1 VGTSRIA
8 YKKELFDDYLIK
20 IDKFILG
27 WFAKDGQISLYL
39 DQNNF
44 IGPHTTFG
52 RFLNNSL
59 QIFYFFYYLIPY
71 IAMHFMS
78 LLNCGKEVLFRFENK
93 GRKSP
98 SYTHRWSKTH
108 FLFGTYL
115 LTCVFVFFTNTLIPA
130 SSPRKHLADKYIH
143 PLELS
148 GFARYLNKKCKDDKS
163 ANSFPSGHVAEVLSI
178 GLSYVMVKNYIMGIV
193 IIFCSFLIGMATLF
207 LRYHYFCDI
216 LAAIV
221 CSLLSLSI
229 NYIFGY
235 KIYLKEKENEGKN
248 LEIKDNNKSLG
259 IINVNINMDS
269 SQKENKLNIGKLND
283 KIDKNHVELVEEK
296 IN

>member
-1 VGTSRIA
+1 
-8 YKKELFDDYLIK
+8 
-20 IDKFILG
+20 
-27 WFAKDGQISLYL
+27 
-39 DQNNF
+39 
-44 IGPHTTFG
+44 
-52 RFLNNSL
+52 
-59 QIFYFFYYLIPY
+59 
-71 IAMHFMS
+71 MS

-93 GRKSP
+93 GKKSP

-229 NYIFGY
+229 NYFFGY
-235 KIYLKEKENEGKN
+235 KIYLKEKENGGKN

-269 SQKENKLNIGKLND
+269 SQKENKLNIGNFND

>member
-1 VGTSRIA
+1 
-8 YKKELFDDYLIK
+8 
-20 IDKFILG
+20 
-27 WFAKDGQISLYL
+27 
-39 DQNNF
+39 
-44 IGPHTTFG
+44 
-52 RFLNNSL
+52 
-59 QIFYFFYYLIPY
+59 
-71 IAMHFMS
+71 MHFMS

-163 ANSFPSGHVAEVLSI
+163 ANSFPSGHVAEILCI
-178 GLSYVMVKNYIMGIV
+178 GLAYMATREYGIGIIV
-193 IIFCSFLIGMATLF
+193 IICSFLIGLATLF

-216 LAAIV
+216 LMAIIIAFLGFLV
-221 CSLLSLSI
+221 KRHCLLTAQTCFNCEWPDKVTDNPLSI
-229 NYIFGY
+229 LLQITCQN
-235 KIYLKEKENEGKN
+235 
-248 LEIKDNNKSLG
+248 
-259 IINVNINMDS
+259 
-269 SQKENKLNIGKLND
+269 
-283 KIDKNHVELVEEK
+283 
-296 IN
+296 